1 MEQTVTLSIKEII
14 EKRLEEAFEPSLLEL
29 IDVSN
34 EHAGHKTQHRGAM
47 HFKLNISSRQ
57 FKSISPVQRQR
68 LILNTIKDLM
78 PMPVHS
84 ITMNVQEG

>member
-1 MEQTVTLSIKEII
+1 MIVSVKEII
-14 EKRLEEAFEPSLLEL
+14 EKRLEEAFKPSSLEL
-29 IDVSN
+29 IDVSY

-47 HFKLNISSRQ
+47 HFKLNISSKQ
-57 FKSISPVQRQR
+57 FKSVSPLQRQR